1 MEKKKKV
8 VVAFSGGLD
17 TSFTVMYLTKEKG
30 YEVYAACA
38 NTGGFSAEQLKTNE
52 ENAYKL
58 GAKEYVTLDVTQE
71 YYVKFVGEPLRV
83 DRRAIEVASVSRTKE
98 YDGKPFSGVGTRP
111 WLGPKFWCP
120 GMQNTADFSNQ
131 KVFRYADAI
140 LMMAECYAETED
152 SDEAVRYLN
161 MVRERAGTTAYV
173 FKNKDALLEEIQKE
187 RGNSN
192 ILMGRFLRRLWKAAP
207 ELRLVSVAGGQKDNA
222 IPLSTTAL
230 FAVPEG
236 TDVAAEAAAFEAAL
250 KNEFSVSDPDARLC
264 AERCGN
270 AESAMTE
277 ETTARVLDFLTLVPN
292 GIYAMSMDIPG
303 LVQTSC
309 NLGVLEAD
317 EKGLRACS
325 SIRSSVGSQKEM
337 LYARMEALCARL
349 GGSVRPTGDYPGWQ
363 YRRESALRETM
374 VAAFRDLYGREPKVE
389 AIHAGLECGLFADK
403 LPGLD
408 AVSFGPDLLD
418 IHTVHERM
426 SIASVRRTWDYL
438 CEILRRLDH

>member
-1 MEKKKKV
+1 
-8 VVAFSGGLD
+8 
-17 TSFTVMYLTKEKG
+17 
-30 YEVYAACA
+30 
-38 NTGGFSAEQLKTNE
+38 
-52 ENAYKL
+52 
-58 GAKEYVTLDVTQE
+58 
-71 YYVKFVGEPLRV
+71 
-83 DRRAIEVASVSRTKE
+83 
-98 YDGKPFSGVGTRP
+98 
-111 WLGPKFWCP
+111 
-120 GMQNTADFSNQ
+120 
-131 KVFRYADAI
+131 
-140 LMMAECYAETED
+140 
-152 SDEAVRYLN
+152 
-161 MVRERAGTTAYV
+161 
-173 FKNKDALLEEIQKE
+173 
-187 RGNSN
+187 
-192 ILMGRFLRRLWKAAP
+192 
-207 ELRLVSVAGGQKDNA
+207 
-222 IPLSTTAL
+222 
-230 FAVPEG
+230 
-236 TDVAAEAAAFEAAL
+236 
-250 KNEFSVSDPDARLC
+250 
-264 AERCGN
+264 
-270 AESAMTE
+270 MTE

>member
-1 MEKKKKV
+1 M
-8 VVAFSGGLD
+8 
-17 TSFTVMYLTKEKG
+17 
-30 YEVYAACA
+30 
-38 NTGGFSAEQLKTNE
+38 
-52 ENAYKL
+52 
-58 GAKEYVTLDVTQE
+58 
-71 YYVKFVGEPLRV
+71 
-83 DRRAIEVASVSRTKE
+83 
-98 YDGKPFSGVGTRP
+98 
-111 WLGPKFWCP
+111 
-120 GMQNTADFSNQ
+120 
-131 KVFRYADAI
+131 
-140 LMMAECYAETED
+140 
-152 SDEAVRYLN
+152 
-161 MVRERAGTTAYV
+161 
-173 FKNKDALLEEIQKE
+173 EIQKE
-187 RGNSN
+187 RGNSH